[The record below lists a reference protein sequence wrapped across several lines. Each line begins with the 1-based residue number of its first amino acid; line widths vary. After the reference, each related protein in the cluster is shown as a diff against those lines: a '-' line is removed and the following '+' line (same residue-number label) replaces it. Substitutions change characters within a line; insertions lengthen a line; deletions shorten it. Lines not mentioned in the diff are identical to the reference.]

1 MFQLI
6 PISVPYVFKGL
17 SRYWHL
23 ADAPGAVVQWAAA
36 LQAELPGAGR
46 CDEAG
51 DGARERGVGLNAHS
65 RIVEAPHISK
75 AVYGGVRA
83 ALCGTDIW
91 LRVKL

>member
-1 MFQLI
+1 M
-6 PISVPYVFKGL
+6 VE
-17 SRYWHL
+17 R
-23 ADAPGAVVQWAAA
+23 AVA

-46 CDEAG
+46 CDKAG

-65 RIVEAPHISK
+65 RIVEAPNISK
-75 AVYGGVRA
+75 AVYGGVGA